1 MVYPPQGSPAQT
13 LAGVYALSDT
23 VIQAND
29 AQVSTTSISYVK
41 VKEIK
46 IASVVTGNV
55 GCQGSGTSFALR
67 IKFDLKTSN
76 TAGLAKGQVYRNGV
90 AVGTERSTNSTS
102 YVTFSEDITQPWTQ
116 NDLIQLY
123 IKTNDSAYTTYAQNF
138 RVCGTYVS
146 NPIQSSTFPAS
157 YTNTL

>member
-1 MVYPPQGSPAQT
+1 MVYPPQGSPTQT

-23 VIQAND
+23 VIQSND
-29 AQVSTTSISYVK
+29 GAVSTSSLSWVK
-41 VKEIK
+41 MKEIK

-67 IKFDLKTSN
+67 IKFDLKSSNSATS
-76 TAGLAKGQVYRNGV
+76 ARGKIYRNGV
-90 AVGTERSTNSTS
+90 AVGTEQHTSSTT
-102 YVTFSEDITQPWTQ
+102 YITYTEDITQPWTQ

-123 IKTNDSAYTTYAQNF
+123 LLIDNSAYAAYAQNF
-138 RVCGTYVS
+138 RICGVYVS
-146 NPIQSSTFPAS
+146 NPILSSTFPAS

>member
-1 MVYPPQGSPAQT
+1 MVYPPQGSPTQT
-13 LAGVYALSDT
+13 LAGVYALSNT

-29 AQVSTTSISYVK
+29 AEVSTTSISYTK

-67 IKFDLKTSN
+67 IMFDIKISN
-76 TAGLAKGQVYRNGV
+76 TATSARGQVYRNGV
-90 AVGTERSTNSTS
+90 AVGTEHSNSTTS
-102 YVTFSEDITQPWTQ
+102 YVTFTDDITQPWTQ

-123 IKTNDSAYTTYAQNF
+123 IRTLNSAYTAYARNF

-146 NPIQSSTFPAS
+146 NPVQSSTFPAS